1 MASSQWSTIGWF
13 TGWRPT
19 RGLLRPSA
27 LTRSAAFWMSSTA
40 LMTLRFSPWHPR
52 NLQAR
57 RRDHLAHHL
66 VDTAAERDD
75 EIALGLAVEPLEKLG
90 GFLVG
95 RVAVSTDDRL
105 GEPPDVL
112 NALGAKHF
120 GCRRVGDVDVLSGRR
135 HLPVQQLVD
144 APHGL
149 DLAERTLDV
158 VMVERGVPGT
168 ARLGRPCV
176 DAVIDGSD
184 PPGGTEHHSLVVELG
199 GDQPP
204 AAVLL
209 ADEHVGR
216 YAHVAVVGGVG
227 VVRAVGQDHRRPGV
241 AGVLRIDDQYRNALV
256 LHGFRIGP
264 ARQPD
269 EVGVMTTGGEDLL
282 PVDDVLVAVTD
293 RGGAQRRQIGA
304 CVGLRVA
311 DREVQLTGEDRGQEL
326 LLLQVA
332 AELLQGRPD
341 GLQGDGR
348 QRHVGS
354 LRLVDEDRLLDGAVP
369 ETAEFLGPADAE
381 LAVRAHPLDD
391 RAIGLVVA
399 IGLHRLGFFGTDQVR
414 KVLPQFSWQ
423 LALLRGQFDVHYA
436 PTKVEAP
443 RSVSR
448 CDGPPSR
455 RVRSLIVE

>member
-40 LMTLRFSPWHPR
+40 AVCSSRKRSSPLMRLRSSPWHPR

-90 GFLVG
+90 GFRVC

-120 GCRRVGDVDVLSGRR
+120 GCRRVGDVDVLSGCR

-168 ARLGRPCV
+168 ARLGRPRV
-176 DAVIDGSD
+176 DAVIDG
-184 PPGGTEHHSLVVELG
+184 G
-199 GDQPP
+199 
-204 AAVLL
+204 
-209 ADEHVGR
+209 
-216 YAHVAVVGGVG
+216 
-227 VVRAVGQDHRRPGV
+227 
-241 AGVLRIDDQYRNALV
+241 
-256 LHGFRIGP
+256 
-264 ARQPD
+264 
-269 EVGVMTTGGEDLL
+269 
-282 PVDDVLVAVTD
+282 
-293 RGGAQRRQIGA
+293 
-304 CVGLRVA
+304 
-311 DREVQLTGEDRGQEL
+311 
-326 LLLQVA
+326 
-332 AELLQGRPD
+332 
-341 GLQGDGR
+341 
-348 QRHVGS
+348 
-354 LRLVDEDRLLDGAVP
+354 
-369 ETAEFLGPADAE
+369 
-381 LAVRAHPLDD
+381 
-391 RAIGLVVA
+391 
-399 IGLHRLGFFGTDQVR
+399 
-414 KVLPQFSWQ
+414 
-423 LALLRGQFDVHYA
+423 
-436 PTKVEAP
+436 
-443 RSVSR
+443 
-448 CDGPPSR
+448 
-455 RVRSLIVE
+455 